1 MAFTLTRDA
10 WKRFKADNELSK
22 SSVFNKADV
31 GPSIDAFWTAA
42 QAFNRAKTTDTV
54 RKLFTKASDLEKAFG
69 KFIALKETKAE
80 LKPPAKNQ
88 IEKWKQEL
96 DETKTDLANIAAKYK
111 DDLADNQKQAMLA
124 TLKSAGVVS

>member
-31 GPSIDAFWTAA
+31 GPSIDAVWTAA